1 MKLLS
6 ASILAAT
13 LLAGCGGMS
22 TAMAPDTPTK
32 TADGVL
38 VGPDGKSLYTF
49 TRDTANSGKS
59 VCNAACAK
67 LWPALPVA
75 ASAKPMGGYTV
86 IMRDDGTKQ
95 WAYNGWPLYY
105 YANDAKAGDR
115 TGDNFNNAWKLA
127 RP

>member
-6 ASILAAT
+6 ASILAVT
-13 LLAGCGGMS
+13 LLAGCGSMS
-22 TAMAPDTPTK
+22 TKMADTPTK
-32 TADGVL
+32 TSDGVL

-49 TRDTANSGKS
+49 NRDTANSGKS

-75 ASAKPMGGYTV
+75 ASAKPMGGYTIIV
-86 IMRDDGTKQ
+86 RDDGSQQ
-95 WAYNGWPLYY
+95 WAYKGSPLYY

-115 TGDNFNNAWKLA
+115 TGDNFNNVWKLA